1 MGLLIVDILYRKNNM
16 SISDRF
22 IVAFYHALGGI
33 VLGVSIAI
41 YCSLYLS
48 LSFSS
53 AKIVFITV
61 AISFA
66 IGYLFPRAASKLFKW
81 IWYFFTL

>member
-1 MGLLIVDILYRKNNM
+1 M

-22 IVAFYHALGGI
+22 IIGVYHALAGI

-61 AISFA
+61 TVFFV
-66 IGYLFPRAASKLFKW
+66 IGYLFPRIASKLFKW
-81 IWYFFTL
+81 IWYFFKL

>member
-1 MGLLIVDILYRKNNM
+1 M

-22 IVAFYHALGGI
+22 IVGFYHALGGI

-53 AKIVFITV
+53 AKIVLITV
-61 AISFA
+61 VVCFV
-66 IGYLFPRAASKLFKW
+66 IGYLLPNVASQLFKW
-81 IWYFFTL
+81 VWRFSIP